1 MKGYFVRLA
10 GVGFTVLV
18 LVSELLKGDSPSP
31 NGPARE
37 IVEFL
42 VDGRTAILAGAYVQM
57 LALFLAA
64 FAIVSVTGWPDG
76 VADRLARLGLV
87 LTLAAYTAYV
97 FLTAASAYGAAELP
111 AGTVKALWQVRFVSE
126 TFVAFPAALL
136 IGASAWASRAR
147 RRYAWF
153 SAVVAA
159 AFLVGGASLA
169 HDGFFAPDGGYGFI
183 LFWLLP
189 LWVVVT
195 AWSQRRI
202 EPASEP

>member
-1 MKGYFVRLA
+1 MGRVTGYLVRLA
-10 GVGFTVLV
+10 GIGFAVLV
-18 LVSELLKGDSPSP
+18 LASEVLKGDSPSP
-31 NGPARE
+31 NAPAPE

-42 VDGRTAILAGAYVQM
+42 VDGRTGILAGAYVQM

-87 LTLAAYTAYV
+87 LTLVASTAYV
-97 FLTAASAYGAAELP
+97 LLTAASAYGAADLP

-147 RRYAWF
+147 QRYAWF

-169 HDGFFAPDGGYGFI
+169 RDGFFAPDGGYGFI

-195 AWSQRRI
+195 AWSPRD
-202 EPASEP
+202 P

>member
-1 MKGYFVRLA
+1 MKRHRVRLA
-10 GVGFTVLV
+10 GIGFAVLV
-18 LVSELLKGDSPSP
+18 LVSEVLKGESPSP
-31 NGPARE
+31 NAPARE
-37 IVEFL
+37 IVDFL
-42 VDGRTAILAGAYVQM
+42 VDGRTTILAGAYVQM

-64 FAIVSVTGWPDG
+64 FAIVSVTGWPDS
-76 VADRLARLGLV
+76 VADRFARLGLV

-97 FLTAASAYGAAELP
+97 FLTAASAYGAADLP

-147 RRYAWF
+147 RRYARF

-169 HDGFFAPDGGYGFI
+169 RDGFFAPDGGYGFI

-195 AWSQRRI
+195 AWSPRT
-202 EPASEP
+202 P

>member
-1 MKGYFVRLA
+1 MAAKKSSTKKEPGQVSSPVSHIRSTPIGEY
-10 GVGFTVLV
+10 GFI
-18 LVSELLKGDSPSP
+18 S
-31 NGPARE
+31 
-37 IVEFL
+37 
-42 VDGRTAILAGAYVQM
+42 
-57 LALFLAA
+57 
-64 FAIVSVTGWPDG
+64 
-76 VADRLARLGLV
+76 
-87 LTLAAYTAYV
+87 
-97 FLTAASAYGAAELP
+97 ELP

-159 AFLVGGASLA
+159 ALLVGGASLA
-169 HDGFFAPDGGYGFI
+169 RDGFFAPDGGYGFI

-195 AWSQRRI
+195 AWSQSRI

>member
-1 MKGYFVRLA
+1 MKRHRVRLA
-10 GVGFTVLV
+10 GIGFAVLV
-18 LVSELLKGDSPSP
+18 LVSEVLKGESPSP
-31 NGPARE
+31 NAPARE
-37 IVEFL
+37 IVDFL
-42 VDGRTAILAGAYVQM
+42 VDGRTTILAGAYVQM

-64 FAIVSVTGWPDG
+64 FAIVSVTGWPDS
-76 VADRLARLGLV
+76 VAERLARLGLV

-97 FLTAASAYGAAELP
+97 FLTAASAYGAADLP

-147 RRYAWF
+147 RRYARF

-169 HDGFFAPDGGYGFI
+169 RDGFFAPDGGYGFI

-195 AWSQRRI
+195 AWSPRT
-202 EPASEP
+202 P

>member
-1 MKGYFVRLA
+1 MNRVKAYRVRLA
-10 GVGFTVLV
+10 GIGFAVLV
-18 LVSELLKGDSPSP
+18 LVSEVLKGDSASP
-31 NGPARE
+31 NAPAPE
-37 IVEFL
+37 IVAFL
-42 VDGRTAILAGAYVQM
+42 VGGRTGILAGAYLQM

-64 FAIVSVTGWPDG
+64 FAIVSVTGWPDS
-76 VADRLARLGLV
+76 VADRLARLGFV
-87 LTLAAYTAYV
+87 LTLVAYTAYV
-97 FLTAASAYGAAELP
+97 FLTAASAYGAADLP

-136 IGASAWASRAR
+136 IGASAWASRSQ

-153 SAVVAA
+153 SGVIAA

-169 HDGFFAPDGGYGFI
+169 RDGFFAPDGGYGFI

-195 AWSQRRI
+195 AWSSRT
-202 EPASEP
+202 P

>member
-1 MKGYFVRLA
+1 VKRYRVRLA
-10 GVGFTVLV
+10 GIGFAVLV
-18 LVSELLKGDSPSP
+18 LVSEVLKGDSPSP
-31 NGPARE
+31 NAPPRE
-37 IVEFL
+37 IVDFL
-42 VDGRTAILAGAYVQM
+42 VDERTAILAGAYVQM

-97 FLTAASAYGAAELP
+97 FLTAASAYGAADLP

-169 HDGFFAPDGGYGFI
+169 REGFFAPDGGYGFI

-195 AWSQRRI
+195 AWSPRT
-202 EPASEP
+202 P

>member
-1 MKGYFVRLA
+1 L
-10 GVGFTVLV
+10 
-18 LVSELLKGDSPSP
+18 
-31 NGPARE
+31 
-37 IVEFL
+37 L
-42 VDGRTAILAGAYVQM
+42 VDGRTTILAGAYVQM

-76 VADRLARLGLV
+76 VADRLAPLGLV

-97 FLTAASAYGAAELP
+97 FLTAASADGAADLP

-169 HDGFFAPDGGYGFI
+169 REGFFAPDSGYGFI

-195 AWSQRRI
+195 SWSPRT
-202 EPASEP
+202 P

>member
-1 MKGYFVRLA
+1 MKGHLVRLA
-10 GVGFTVLV
+10 GVGFAVLV

-31 NGPARE
+31 NAPARE

-64 FAIVSVTGWPDG
+64 FAIVSVTGWPDS

-87 LTLAAYTAYV
+87 LTLAAYTAYI
-97 FLTAASAYGAAELP
+97 FLTAASAYGAADLP

-126 TFVAFPAALL
+126 TFVAFPAAFL
-136 IGASAWASRAR
+136 IGASAWASRTR

-153 SAVVAA
+153 SAIVAA

-169 HDGFFAPDGGYGFI
+169 RDGFFAPDGGYRFI

-189 LWVVVT
+189 LWVIVT

-202 EPASEP
+202 EPASEL

>member
-1 MKGYFVRLA
+1 MKRHRVRLA
-10 GVGFTVLV
+10 GIGFAVLV
-18 LVSELLKGDSPSP
+18 LVSEVLKGESPSP
-31 NGPARE
+31 NAPARE
-37 IVEFL
+37 IVDFL
-42 VDGRTAILAGAYVQM
+42 VDGRTTILAGAYVQM

-64 FAIVSVTGWPDG
+64 FAIVSVTGWPDS
-76 VADRLARLGLV
+76 VADRFARLGLV

-97 FLTAASAYGAAELP
+97 FLTAASAYGAADLP

-169 HDGFFAPDGGYGFI
+169 RDGFFAPDGGYGFI

-195 AWSQRRI
+195 AWSPRT
-202 EPASEP
+202 P